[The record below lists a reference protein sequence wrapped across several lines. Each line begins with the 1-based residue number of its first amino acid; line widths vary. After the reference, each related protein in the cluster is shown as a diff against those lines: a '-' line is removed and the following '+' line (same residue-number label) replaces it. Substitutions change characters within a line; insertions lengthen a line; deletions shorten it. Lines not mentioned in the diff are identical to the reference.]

1 MNRIRV
7 PEPLRSLALS
17 ARRSGWILTRTGSGH
32 LRWQPPDGRHV
43 ITPSTPRGGRRSI
56 QNARA
61 ELRRAGLT
69 EETAS

>member
-7 PEPLRSLALS
+7 PEPLRSLARS
-17 ARRSGWILTRTGSGH
+17 AHHAKWVITRTGSGH
-32 LRWQPPDGRHV
+32 LRWQPPAGRHV

-69 EETAS
+69 EGTS